1 MNTILISPPPLGQ
14 SRYGSLAAAL
24 RQRILDG
31 EWQPGQM
38 IPSEASLAQS
48 YCVALGTLRQ
58 ALSLLVQ
65 DGVLRRQHGKGTFV
79 SRGLDNA
86 SMMRFFRFQSEGG
99 LSTAPASRILSRR
112 FRHPSAT
119 EAKAFQIDLEG
130 QVMQLERLRSID
142 GHPCLLE
149 TIVLPLPLFGP
160 LADSDTEEWDDL
172 LYPMYQQR
180 CGILV
185 QHAQDELKFSQL
197 NATQASRLRL
207 QPGHPCVLVERQA
220 FDVAGRCIE
229 RRITR
234 GDAHSFTYTAQV
246 K

>member
-1 MNTILISPPPLGQ
+1 MNSLFASSLSLGQ
-14 SRYGSLAAAL
+14 SRYGILAASL

-48 YCVALGTLRQ
+48 YGVALGTLRQ

-99 LSTAPASRILSRR
+99 PTVTPESRILNRR
-112 FRHPSAT
+112 FRHPLVA
-119 EAKAFQIDLEG
+119 EAKTFQIDSDG
-130 QVMQLERLRSID
+130 QVIQLERLRSID
-142 GHPCLLE
+142 GQPCLLE
-149 TIVLPLPLFGP
+149 TIVLPLPQFGA
-160 LADSDTEEWDDL
+160 LADSDTEDWEDL

-180 CGILV
+180 CAILV
-185 QHAQDELKFSQL
+185 HHAQDELKFAQL
-197 NATQASRLRL
+197 NAAQASRLRL
-207 QPGHPCVLVERQA
+207 QAGHPCVLVERQA
-220 FDVAGRCIE
+220 FDVAGRCVE
-229 RRITR
+229 RRTTR
-234 GDAHSFTYTAQV
+234 GDAFSFTYTAHV
-246 K
+246 R